1 MKRHKEE
8 GVITEE
14 EFKQEI
20 DREAKRLFGK
30 KPYSAEEPLPEELA
44 EAELHQAKKEREER
58 ERWEAFLG
66 EPKEA
71 AKEKPEE
78 EILEL
83 TEEVEEEPKEKV
95 AEKPKEQILEE
106 ARQSFARLDLEAERY
121 VKAQKKLGQQ
131 KSKDDF
137 EGYQEAKAV
146 YLEAL
151 KDQRVKM
158 YEEAVREIEKLGL
171 AEKEANQEFK
181 KKLEEIIRESIVRE
195 ANRLCELKSFL
206 RLETKG
212 ALSKIEK
219 IKNFVGK
226 VIERYRRMP
235 LSKKLMISG
244 GLFAGGVVAGAA
256 GGATGAA
263 LVTGLVAGRWFQRSL
278 AGAATAV
285 GLEGLIKR
293 SQEKQAEKKTLIE
306 LADQLE
312 ESIKNNDKKLD
323 EKLFQ
328 LERSKKKQKF
338 WRYTLAGT
346 AGALIG
352 SGLVGRALANVA
364 EGIWKPEEVERMV
377 PPGAAKEMPKMPS
390 AEPSS
395 PISEVPAGE
404 MKVAGMMEGIETK
417 APADFIETAQK
428 GDSIWKMAKD
438 QLVKHYGEKFA
449 SLDQA
454 RKTYI
459 IDAIKDKVA
468 ANPKAFDLADIDKI
482 KVGQKID
489 FSSIFADKDE
499 IEKIFNQATA
509 LKEAAL
515 ENIEKNNQLLAEWIK
530 EHPGEELTSAK
541 TDEILAEIS
550 EKTASEEVI
559 MPGDQEAL
567 QKAELT
573 TLVSEKAEAFVRAL
587 GFTPE
592 EYKAIQDLKV
602 EELLEQ
608 IPSKYEA
615 WEIWRGEIP
624 DRTIDLPHH
633 GVYGFSE
640 FNKHI
645 KLAEFIRSYHSG
657 EELKKLT
664 IKEFLRILATTKE

>member
-1 MKRHKEE
+1 MKRYKEE

-30 KPYSAEEPLPEELA
+30 KPYPAEEPLPEELA

-263 LVTGLVAGRWFQRSL
+263 LATGLVAGRWFQRSL

-364 EGIWKPEEVERMV
+364 EGIWKPE
-377 PPGAAKEMPKMPS
+377 
-390 AEPSS
+390 
-395 PISEVPAGE
+395 
-404 MKVAGMMEGIETK
+404 
-417 APADFIETAQK
+417 ADFIETAQK
-428 GDSIWKMAKD
+428 GDSIWKMAED

-454 RKTYI
+454 RETYI

-468 ANPKAFDLADIDKI
+468 ANPKAFGLADIDKI

-550 EKTASEEVI
+550 EKTAPEEVI

-645 KLAEFIRSYHSG
+645 KLAEFIRNYHPG